1 MTSNIFSLIRRKT
14 LSLIR
19 NLYEVARRQFSKQ
32 AKILLTGLAV
42 EFLISSLRPVF
53 FPGFVPGVASLGAMV
68 AVLAASFKLAFF
80 RKEKSDVPD
89 AYRNLIPKQ

>member
-1 MTSNIFSLIRRKT
+1 
-14 LSLIR
+14 
-19 NLYEVARRQFSKQ
+19 
-32 AKILLTGLAV
+32 LAV

-53 FPGFVPGVASLGAMV
+53 FQGFVPGLASLGVMV